1 MARYTYYHRYLG
13 MDSEVDDSDGYSIPK
28 SDLPIILSQGD
39 TVEYISDKLI
49 KGTIYLKAQKN
60 KTSLCEECYL
70 YKVDH
75 CLDDDKMRCGE
86 YILVLDKDAED
97 ERKFNELSKMNIPL
111 TKIRSNIC
119 NEDTCPY
126 YSDECINTIRKSDNC
141 LIRIMM
147 K

>member
-1 MARYTYYHRYLG
+1 MARYTYYHRFLG

-28 SDLPIILSQGD
+28 SDLPIILNQGD
-39 TVEYISDKLI
+39 TVEYISNNRTLN
-49 KGTIYLKAQKN
+49 LKVEN
-60 KTSLCEECYL
+60 GHYCEECYL
-70 YKVDH
+70 CKVDH
-75 CLDDDKMRCGE
+75 CLDDDKIRCGD
-86 YILVLDKDAED
+86 YILVLDKDAKY
-97 ERKFNELSKMNIPL
+97 ERKFNELHKMNIPL

-126 YSDECINTIRKSDNC
+126 YSDECIDTIRKYDNC

>member
-1 MARYTYYHRYLG
+1 MARYTYYPRFLG

-28 SDLPIILSQGD
+28 SDLPIILNQGD
-39 TVEYISDKLI
+39 TVEYISNNRTLN
-49 KGTIYLKAQKN
+49 LKVEN
-60 KTSLCEECYL
+60 GYYCEDCYL

-75 CLDDDKMRCGE
+75 CLDDDKIRCGD
-86 YILVLDKDAED
+86 YILVLDKDAKY
-97 ERKFNELSKMNIPL
+97 ERKFNELHKMNIPL

-119 NEDTCPY
+119 NEDACPY

-141 LIRIMM
+141 LIRIMI